1 MYFTRTNPI
10 MRDKKTDT
18 ISTTV
23 ALKAECACEGRNAR
37 MARVSR
43 EGAPARG

>member
-1 MYFTRTNPI
+1 MYFTRTNPM
-10 MRDKKTDT
+10 MRDKNTEA

-23 ALKAECACEGRNAR
+23 ALKAECACEGRRAR
-37 MARVSR
+37 MARVST